1 MARPSPY
8 SYAVGVHNTKTQF
21 FPDATLGG
29 LAKTPPLLLDTPV
42 DDYHAATKKERGNI
56 KKALPYFVG
65 GELQGKRDDENI
77 IQRTMLTLDVE
88 ATGDQDPPPSPQ
100 EVAVML
106 QELGAEGWVYTSL
119 SHTKAEPRYR
129 VVLPLSRALDGR
141 DVDKDSTTLQAS
153 TQSAAKKLGILEWT
167 TPESWVLSQPMYLPA
182 RLQDA
187 PFYAKYVPG
196 EKRWPTVR
204 GKADTTGS
212 KPADIPDERPDF
224 VLQALKTAGLYL
236 KQNPK
241 HPGMHFIT
249 CPFVDEHEAENETQT
264 VYYEAHF
271 DGNPRAAVKCFDT
284 SPDTDGVPH
293 LTYSKLCKWL
303 VKEGHLD
310 QRADT
315 GMLEDYDSFL
325 TRASLA
331 NLLDSTPAERSF
343 AIDKFCPVGKVTV
356 LSGPGG
362 VSKSMLLL
370 HTAIHGAVGLPF
382 GPFTVSTPLKTLVVS
397 YEDDQLELHKRMT
410 ALTEALR
417 DQDDGLTDM
426 LYDIEGSMRR
436 NLLMFPAD
444 EEAGKWLLMTKPER
458 YEGPVATERV
468 KWLAGFCK
476 EHAIKLLVL
485 DPAVYTHTLEE
496 SDPGEMAQYMQM
508 LNHLAKLGD
517 CAVVLV
523 HHMHKTALWATVD
536 EINQGSLRGASSFA
550 DNARSVGV
558 MISMPIKDAV
568 NYGLP
573 AEHNTTERYAVFKHV
588 KHNYSSGL
596 GVAVFERRG
605 PLLLPR
611 PDIQKLDAA
620 EVREAQDQAKADAAI
635 AKVHSNALRL
645 LKWLASHKN
654 DGASKAMAA
663 TGANVHPR
671 DMKSVCQ
678 FCEDNDLLTLEP
690 GAHRSDLLVLTDE
703 ARPWIKAQEKEA
715 KNGGRK

>member
-1 MARPSPY
+1 LRPTPY
-8 SYAVGVHNTKTQF
+8 SHAVGVANTRTSF
-21 FPDATLGG
+21 EPDGTLEE
-29 LAKTPPLLLDTPV
+29 LAKTKPVALAVEV
-42 DDYHAATKKERGNI
+42 DDYHSATKKERGNI

-65 GELQGKRDDENI
+65 GEIQGKRHDDNVV
-77 IQRTMLTLDVE
+77 QRTLLTLDVE

-100 EVAVML
+100 DVVEAL
-106 QELGAEGWVYTSL
+106 KELGAEGWVYTSL

-129 VVLPLSRALDGR
+129 VVLPLAKPLSDG
-141 DVDKDSTTLQAS
+141 TALQAS
-153 TQSAAKKLGILEWT
+153 TQSAAAKLGIKEWT
-167 TPESWVLSQPMYLPA
+167 TPESWVLSQAMYLPA
-182 RLQDA
+182 KLQGA
-187 PFYAKYVPG
+187 PFYSKYVPG
-196 EKRWPTVR
+196 DKRWPTVR
-204 GKADTTGS
+204 KADTTGS
-212 KPADIPDERPDF
+212 KQPADIPDERPDF
-224 VLQALKTAGLYL
+224 VLQAIKQAGLYL

-284 SPDTDGVPH
+284 SPDVDGRPH

-303 VKEGHLD
+303 VMGGFLD

-315 GMLEDYDSFL
+315 GALEEYADFL
-325 TRASLA
+325 ERANLGS
-331 NLLDSTPAERSF
+331 LLDSAPAERQF

-382 GPFTVSTPLKTLVVS
+382 GPFNVSVPLKTLVVS

-410 ALTEALR
+410 SLTEALR
-417 DQDDGLTDM
+417 DDGLTDM

-458 YEGPVATERV
+458 FGPAEASERV
-468 KWLAGFCK
+468 QWLAGFCK
-476 EHAIKLLVL
+476 QQSIKLLIL

-496 SDPGEMAQYMQM
+496 SDNGEMAQYMQM
-508 LNHLAKLGD
+508 LNHLAKQAE
-517 CAVVLV
+517 CAIVLV

-536 EINQGSLRGASSFA
+536 EINQGSLRGAGALA

-573 AEHNTTERYAVFKHV
+573 ADHETTSRYAVFKHV
-588 KHNYSSGL
+588 KHNYSASL
-596 GVAVFERRG
+596 GVMVFERKG
-605 PLLLPR
+605 PLLVPR
-611 PDIQKLDAA
+611 PDIQKLDAG
-620 EVREAQDQAKADAAI
+620 EVREAMQQAKDEAA
-635 AKVHSNALRL
+635 ASKLVGSALRL
-645 LKWLASHKN
+645 LKWLASYKN

-663 TGANVHPR
+663 QGACVHPR
-671 DMKSVCQ
+671 EMKAVCQ
-678 FCEDNDLLTLEP
+678 YCEENDLLTLEP
-690 GAHRSDLLVLTDE
+690 GAHRSDMLVLTDE
-703 ARPWIKAQEKEA
+703 AKPWIKAQEKEQ
-715 KNGGRK
+715 KGGRK